1 MVKIYAVSN
10 YTADQVWAAI
20 ATAHRINGGYIKF
33 DIMANT
39 ETGEPAKR
47 PNKTLVWDILEDANA
62 VTATDAELGQK
73 VRKHFQGKA
82 MELLSGPKNDF
93 LFSAVKIAQREEF
106 TSKDR
111 LDVAI
116 ASCLPASY
124 ERDLTRE
131 ASLDKA
137 LNSQHVGKVKDRV
150 RGAFE
155 IVSCNFSQKY
165 NCYCVSAVSDGNA
178 YFFFTQHKLEVG
190 KTSELKGTVKA
201 HRDNGVT
208 QLTRVQ
214 AVA

>member
-1 MVKIYAVSN
+1 MVKVYSVSN
-10 YTADQVWAAI
+10 YTASQIWGAVAA
-20 ATAHRINGGYIKF
+20 AHRINGGYCKYDVINHET
-33 DIMANT
+33 NT
-39 ETGEPAKR
+39 ITKKT
-47 PNKTLVWDILEDANA
+47 NKSLVWDLLESDQ
-62 VTATDAELGQK
+62 VTNDDVLNGVK
-73 VRKHFQGKA
+73 VREHFQGKA

-131 ASLDKA
+131 ASLDKT

>member
-1 MVKIYAVSN
+1 MVKVYSVSN
-10 YTADQVWAAI
+10 YTAAQIWGAVAA
-20 ATAHRINGGYIKF
+20 AHRINGGYCKYDEINHET
-33 DIMANT
+33 NT
-39 ETGEPAKR
+39 VVKKT
-47 PNKTLVWDILEDANA
+47 NKALVWDLLESDQ
-62 VTATDAELGQK
+62 VTNEDVLNGLK
-73 VRKHFQGKA
+73 VREHFQGKA
-82 MELLSGPKNDF
+82 MALLSGPKNDF
-93 LFSAVKIAQREEF
+93 LFSAVKISQREEF

-116 ASCLPASY
+116 AACLPASY
-124 ERDLTRE
+124 ERDLLRE
-131 ASLDKA
+131 EAQNKTV
-137 LNSQHVGKVKDRV
+137 NSQHVGKLKDRV

-165 NCYCVSAVSDGNA
+165 MCYCVSAVSDGNSF
-178 YFFFTQHKLEVG
+178 FFFTQHKLEVG